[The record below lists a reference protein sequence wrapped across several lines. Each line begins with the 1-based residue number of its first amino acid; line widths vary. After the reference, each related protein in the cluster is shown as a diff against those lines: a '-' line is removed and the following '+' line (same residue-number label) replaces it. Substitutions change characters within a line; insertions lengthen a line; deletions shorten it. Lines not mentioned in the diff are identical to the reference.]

1 MAVQLKSSL
10 GAIARTVVAVCI
22 CLLLTLS
29 HVMPAFAA
37 SASEGADSLPRVQNK
52 SEKVLKEE
60 PRGHNQ
66 VQAQARKGINEVQ
79 GSADADRMNRPDNSQ
94 QVTSIEE
101 KVREGLSNIT
111 N

>member
-10 GAIARTVVAVCI
+10 GAIARAFVVVCV
-22 CLLLTLS
+22 CLLLTIS

-37 SASEGADSLPRVQNK
+37 SSESSDSLPRVRNN
-52 SEKVLKEE
+52 SEKVLKQE
-60 PRGHNQ
+60 PRGHKE

-79 GSADADRMNRPDNSQ
+79 GQADANRMNHPDNSQ
-94 QVTSIEE
+94 QATSIEE